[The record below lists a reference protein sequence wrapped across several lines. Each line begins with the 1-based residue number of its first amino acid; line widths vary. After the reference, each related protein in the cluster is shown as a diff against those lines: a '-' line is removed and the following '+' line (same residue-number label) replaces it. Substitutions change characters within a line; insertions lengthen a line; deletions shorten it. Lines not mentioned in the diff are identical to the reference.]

1 MDVVAALPYAALA
14 AALLA
19 GGWALYR
26 AGSMTA
32 VPLYDAA
39 TASDPAALSVVLAA
53 SLAALGAVTLAF
65 AGLHAAGRSSV
76 VVVAGYGVVVLCIA
90 LGTAWR
96 TRAYE

>member
-26 AGSMTA
+26 AGSMAA
-32 VPLYDAA
+32 VPLYDAE
-39 TASDPAALSVVLAA
+39 TASDPAALSVVLAV
-53 SLAALGAVTLAF
+53 SLGALGVVTLAF